1 MYDAFNMG
9 QRKDLL
15 IMIFL
20 MIFLQPELSAATP
33 ANRALKRSEGIS
45 LPEDSA
51 FSGNISPV
59 NDRLCR
65 MGLYYLGIVPLPF
78 YQGYYEKNGE
88 KIDIGY
94 ATEAYPFGQT
104 YKEFTTVSAK
114 NETKVRPTGDSWVF
128 QTENRVEF
136 NETEAACTQIARDLD
151 RYWENIPI
159 DTMRLGGYC
168 GCVFWDKSDC
178 SGNSFQQLPAM
189 GRKGDGNGIIQSGF
203 GVLEGIKTISTAT
216 IKSGRCVPW
225 VPWQKDVGD
234 SSSFVPRCELL
245 FGNGV
250 RTQPPQPYD
259 KGERKER
266 KNIFAF
272 ENIDQITGKSAC
284 ITIPDKEAFV
294 MRDWEINGCTC
305 SFFTNDSCE
314 ATAILIDG
322 HTGHVSVS
330 RWERFGR
337 QKIRSYQCS
346 APYGP
351 GWQER
356 NTKFRKSKLQAV
368 YSTDP

>member
-15 IMIFL
+15 IMVFL
-20 MIFLQPELSAATP
+20 MIFLQPELSAAAP
-33 ANRALKRSEGIS
+33 SNRALKLSEGVS
-45 LPEDSA
+45 LPEDSV
-51 FSGNISPV
+51 FSGSISPV

-65 MGLYYLGIVPLPF
+65 IGLYYLGILPLPF
-78 YQGYYEKNGE
+78 NQEYYDKSVQ
-88 KIDIGY
+88 KVDIGY
-94 ATEAYPFGQT
+94 ATEAYPLGKT

-114 NETKVRPTGDSWVF
+114 NETKVEPTGDSWVF

-136 NETEAACTQIARDLD
+136 NETEAVCTQIARDLD
-151 RYWENIPI
+151 SYWEFISI

-168 GCVFWDKSDC
+168 GCVFWDELDC

-189 GRKGDGNGIIQSGF
+189 GRKGD
-203 GVLEGIKTISTAT
+203 AT
-216 IKSGRCVPW
+216 IKSGKCVPW

-234 SSSFVPRCELL
+234 SSSFVSRCELL

-250 RTQPPQPYD
+250 GTQPPQPYD

-266 KNIFAF
+266 KSIFAF

-284 ITIPDKEAFV
+284 ITIPDEEAFV

-322 HTGHVSVS
+322 HTGHCSV
-330 RWERFGR
+330 RAGL
-337 QKIRSYQCS
+337 
-346 APYGP
+346 AG
-351 GWQER
+351 
-356 NTKFRKSKLQAV
+356 T
-368 YSTDP
+368 